1 MEYLNKILDKYFNG
15 ETSVDEENILKLY
28 FKSDQ
33 VAAEHLAY
41 KPLFDAFKIE
51 ASETMAIKQQSKP
64 RPFFLQQWIYAG
76 SGVAAAVLLALW
88 LFGSPLF
95 QGDYAIVNGTRIND
109 HELAL
114 QIAQSKINKVR
125 QILGDKLQPLE
136 SIQTVKNSLKPAKK
150 MGEIKTEINNIK
162 QMLILE

>member
-1 MEYLNKILDKYFNG
+1 MEYVNKILNKYFRG
-15 ETSVDEENILKLY
+15 ETSVDEEDILRLY

-33 VAAEHLAY
+33 IAPEHMPF
-41 KPLFDAFKIE
+41 KPLFDAFALE

-64 RPFFLQQWIYAG
+64 RQFFLQKWIYAG

-88 LFGSPLF
+88 LFGSPAF

-109 HELAL
+109 HELAQ
-114 QIAQSKINKVR
+114 QIAQSKINKVG
-125 QILGDKLQPLE
+125 QMLGDKLQPLE
-136 SIQTVKNSLKPAKK
+136 SIQTVKNSLIPAKK
-150 MGEIKTEINNIK
+150 IGEIKTEISNIK